1 VIVEPKVHIHY
12 ASVDFI
18 DVVLIYRENMAE
30 LLVVDIVELVVR
42 LGEEFSNM
50 VLVGE
55 LEGQLHDSIIINGQ
69 RNL

>member
-1 VIVEPKVHIHY
+1 MHIHY

-30 LLVVDIVELVVR
+30 LLVVDIVELVIR
-42 LGEEFSNM
+42 LGEEFPDM
-50 VLVGE
+50 GVVGE